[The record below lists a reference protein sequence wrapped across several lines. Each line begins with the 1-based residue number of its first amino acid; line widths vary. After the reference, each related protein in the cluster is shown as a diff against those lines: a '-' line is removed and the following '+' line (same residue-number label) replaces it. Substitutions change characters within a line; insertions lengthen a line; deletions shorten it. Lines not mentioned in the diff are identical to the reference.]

1 MKEVSSN
8 QRIKKETD
16 MKTQELKIEGM
27 SCGHC
32 VMSVK
37 KELGKLESVVVE
49 DVQIG
54 KAKIQFDETKI
65 SAKLIADAIDGAGY
79 KLVGVN

>member
-1 MKEVSSN
+1 
-8 QRIKKETD
+8 

-27 SCGHC
+27 TCGHC

-37 KELGKLESVVVE
+37 KELSKLAGVNIV

-54 KAKIQFDETKI
+54 RAHVQYDEDKMKREDLVKAIRE
-65 SAKLIADAIDGAGY
+65 AGY
-79 KLVGVN
+79 VLVG